1 MSSFSSFATSV
12 KESLNE
18 MVKSLLNPFD
28 PMAVT
33 LDEVLLANA
42 MSGPKELVT
51 APHDMTVE
59 KALDVLNQYGIG
71 CLPVKSK
78 KDKFVGIINLLD
90 LVSHLSDTD
99 EFTKENCAELLKTPI
114 IELLGLSDE
123 SKTLPVF
130 EGADRLDAVLK
141 YFVMGYHRAL
151 VFSDASKVQGGGPS
165 GDRHYRW
172 HILSQSDVVRFLAS
186 HAEQEGG
193 LPKPLV
199 KILDLNMKELGLV
212 RQDPEKQI
220 VSISMNSSTIT
231 AFRTMAEQG
240 VTCLPIL
247 DNRGKLC
254 GTLSSSDM
262 IGMSKD
268 KLGSLKLTVQEF
280 LQVAHLTQSQ
290 VTVLPTATLGQA
302 LSLLSERDVHRAW
315 IVENEDSLRV
325 VGVISLSDIISYF
338 VPEQTSPA
346 QHSRFFWSA
355 RDVFNKERRASQS
368 QTQSQGQGQG
378 LGLSEKGDVKTK
390 DAGQEPIAKYESSS
404 ASAPA
409 GTKLTAGSTSGK
421 DQQLSSQEQQS
432 TQGQDKG
439 EINAELAKLAE
450 KFPLHSEQEHEE
462 ELRQLQRHEEMEQRE
477 NV

>member
-33 LDEVLLANA
+33 LDEVLTANSMA
-42 MSGPKELVT
+42 GPKELIT
-51 APHDMTVE
+51 APHNMTVE
-59 KALDVLNQYGIG
+59 QALDLLNQHGIA

-90 LVSHLSDTD
+90 LVAHLSGND
-99 EFTKENCAELLKTPI
+99 ELSKESQVELLKTPI

-123 SKTLPVF
+123 SKTLSVF

-151 VFSDASKVQGGGPS
+151 VFSDASKVQGGGAS

-172 HILSQSDVVRFLAS
+172 HILSQSDVVRFFSS

-193 LPKPLV
+193 LPKHLV

-212 RQDPEKQI
+212 RPDPEKQI
-220 VSISMNSSTIT
+220 VSISMNSSTIA
-231 AFRTMAEQG
+231 AFRMMAEQG

-290 VTVLPTATLGQA
+290 VTVLPTSTLGNA
-302 LSLLSERDVHRAW
+302 LSLVSERDVHRAW
-315 IVENEDSLRV
+315 IVENEESLRV

-368 QTQSQGQGQG
+368 QNQSQG
-378 LGLSEKGDVKTK
+378 LGELGDVKTK
-390 DAGQEPIAKYESSS
+390 DEGQNQQQHAEPIAKYESSN

-409 GTKLTAGSTSGK
+409 GTKLAAGPSK
-421 DQQLSSQEQQS
+421 DQQPSQEQQP
-432 TQGQDKG
+432 QGQDKDQ
-439 EINAELAKLAE
+439 INAELAKLAE

-462 ELRQLQRHEEMEQRE
+462 ELRRVQRHEEVEQRE